1 MPDDDRLQF
10 CIGYGFSPVE
20 QYVPLAKAADAHGW
34 DWVAVSDHVVNP
46 ETIESKYPYSKTG
59 DRRWEPFTEFADPW
73 VAIGAMAAVTERLRF
88 TTNVYVL
95 PMRPPAAVAKVVATA
110 AALSG
115 GRVAMGIG
123 MGWMAEEFEVLE
135 QSFRGRG
142 ARADEMIEVL
152 RKLWAGGW
160 VEHHG
165 THYDLPRL
173 EMTPA
178 AGDVPIFVGGIS
190 EPALRRAARND
201 GWVSD
206 LQTTDE
212 LAGFCETLRRYR
224 EELGRADEPFAVVAA
239 CKDAWDLDGYR
250 RLHDVGVTHLLTQP
264 WMFYGGDT
272 TDLDARVEGI
282 ARFSEDVIARW

>member
-1 MPDDDRLQF
+1 MPEPDRLQF
-10 CIGYGFSPVE
+10 CLGYGFSPLE
-20 QYVPLAKAADAHGW
+20 QYVPLARAADAHGW
-34 DWVAVSDHVVNP
+34 DWAAVSDHVVNP

-59 DRRWEPFTEFADPW
+59 ERRWQHFTEFADPW
-73 VAIGAMAAVTERLRF
+73 VAIGAMAAATERLRF

-115 GRVAMGIG
+115 GRVALGVG
-123 MGWMAEEFEVLE
+123 MGWMAEEFEVME
-135 QSFRGRG
+135 QPFAKRG

-165 THYDLPRL
+165 AHYDFAPL
-173 EMTPA
+173 EMTPSP
-178 AGDVPIFVGGIS
+178 GSVPIFVGGTS

-206 LQTTDE
+206 LQTTEE
-212 LAGFCETLRRYR
+212 LAGFCAKLRAYR
-224 EELGRADEPFAVVAA
+224 DELGRGDEPFAVIAS

-250 RLHDVGVTHLLTQP
+250 RLHEVGVTHLLTQP
-264 WMFYGGDT
+264 WMFYAGDT
-272 TDLDARVEGI
+272 KDLGERIDGI
-282 ARFSEDVIARW
+282 ARFADDIISRW

>member
-1 MPDDDRLQF
+1 MADTDRLQF
-10 CIGYGFSPVE
+10 CIGFGFSPLD
-20 QYVPLAKAADAHGW
+20 QYVPLARAADEHGW

-46 ETIESKYPYSKTG
+46 EVIESKYPYSRTG
-59 DRRWEPFTEFADPW
+59 ERRWQHFTEFADPW
-73 VAIGAMAAVTERLRF
+73 VAIGAMAAATSRLRF

-95 PMRPPAAVAKVVATA
+95 PMRPPAAVAKAVGTA
-110 AALSG
+110 AVLSG
-115 GRVAMGIG
+115 GRVALGVG
-123 MGWMAEEFEVLE
+123 MGWMAEEFEVME
-135 QSFRGRG
+135 QPFRGRG

-165 THYDLPRL
+165 DHYDLPKL

-178 AGDVPIFVGGIS
+178 PGEVPIFVGGTS
-190 EPALRRAARND
+190 EAALRRAARND

-206 LQTTDE
+206 LQTAEE
-212 LAGFCETLRRYR
+212 LAGFCAKLRAYR
-224 EELGRADEPFAVVAA
+224 AELGRADEPFAVIGS

-250 RLHDVGVTHLLTQP
+250 RLHDSGVTHLLTQP
-264 WMFYGGDT
+264 WMFYAGDT
-272 TDLDARVEGI
+272 LDLAERIDGI